1 MKRITVILFSLM
13 ITLLL
18 AGLCSCKQEVTP
30 ENVTPEKKANELDQ
44 KLIDAESIS
53 AGSLLSATNAGV
65 SDVVIPG
72 WEKMEEGYQNIPD
85 AVLSGTETG
94 VSKALKAGLKNPPEL
109 KKANNLIVMVCEGL
123 TSELID
129 SSVSKYGELL
139 FNSFPVKGTTESRFL
154 SDDDDLLVDYV
165 RNDLYKETTGIVA
178 FGNTA
183 TNSLRRMTTT
193 RTNSDSIEDVCTSQF
208 RLNPSLKFVMG
219 EGDFDEMFS
228 PGAAEYLNEVYK
240 SNGKKVE
247 TLAEAIPLYK
257 NEDVHFESG
266 DLEHDGPV
274 SKLYTIFEDDST
286 LPSFR
291 QEVAFSLAWMQSIM
305 DEDGFCLLM
314 SYSPSSSLEENGVQD
329 FDEGVA
335 VAVKYA
341 LENPDTAILIC
352 GCPSDGSEEEVCF
365 FGFGKGL
372 KIGDTFFD
380 CVSSLF

>member
-1 MKRITVILFSLM
+1 MKRITVILVSLM
-13 ITLLL
+13 IALLL

-30 ENVTPEKKANELDQ
+30 ENKANELDQ
-44 KLIDAESIS
+44 KLIDAESVS
-53 AGSLLSATNAGV
+53 AGTLLFASDAGI

-109 KKANNLIVMVCEGL
+109 KNANNLIVMVCEGL
-123 TSELID
+123 TSELIE
-129 SSVSKYGELL
+129 SSFSKYGEILL
-139 FNSFPVKGTTESRFL
+139 NSFPIKDTTESKFS

-193 RTNSDSIEDVCTSQF
+193 RSNSDSVEDVCASQF

-219 EGDFDEMFS
+219 EGDYDEMFS

-247 TLAEAIPLYK
+247 TLAEAITLYK
-257 NEDVHFESG
+257 NDSVIFESG
-266 DLEHDGPV
+266 DLQHTGPV
-274 SKLYTIFEDDST
+274 SKLYTVFEDEST

-314 SYSPSSSLEENGVQD
+314 AYSPSSSLNEIGVQD

-352 GCPSDGSEEEVCF
+352 GCPADGSEEEVCF
-365 FGFGKGL
+365 FGLGKDL
-372 KIGDTFFD
+372 QVKDTFFD

>member
-1 MKRITVILFSLM
+1 MKRITVILVSLM
-13 ITLLL
+13 IALLL

-30 ENVTPEKKANELDQ
+30 ENKANELDQ
-44 KLIDAESIS
+44 KLIDAESVS
-53 AGSLLSATNAGV
+53 AGTLLFASDAGI

-109 KKANNLIVMVCEGL
+109 KNANNLIVMVCEGL
-123 TSELID
+123 TSVLIE
-129 SSVSKYGELL
+129 SSFSKYGEILL
-139 FNSFPVKGTTESRFL
+139 NSFPIKATTESKFS

-193 RTNSDSIEDVCTSQF
+193 RSNSDSVEDVCASQF

-219 EGDFDEMFS
+219 EGDYDEMFS

-247 TLAEAIPLYK
+247 TLPEAIALHK
-257 NEDVHFESG
+257 NDNVLFESG
-266 DLEHDGPV
+266 DLQHTGPV
-274 SKLYTIFEDDST
+274 SKLYTVFKDGST

-314 SYSPSSSLEENGVQD
+314 SYSPSSSLNEIGVQD

-352 GCPSDGSEEEVCF
+352 GCPVDGSEEEVCF
-365 FGFGKGL
+365 FGFGKDL
-372 KIGDTFFD
+372 QVKDTFFD